1 MDNETALD
9 PEEERLR
16 EAKVQEEARKR
27 DKERMAKETR
37 GPWGHGLSEREGK
50 AFAWRGVR
58 EDARGRTAQGA
69 WMAFWLPFR
78 VCTPCA

>member
-1 MDNETALD
+1 MPRSGPWAGVWVTARIQPLDNETALD

-37 GPWGHGLSEREGK
+37 GPWREGW
-50 AFAWRGVR
+50 AF
-58 EDARGRTAQGA
+58 
-69 WMAFWLPFR
+69 
-78 VCTPCA
+78 